1 MNVTLKVLLDELTFD
16 IHSFGEAVEAPA
28 TERVTESPVPSPP
41 AKETTMR
48 GGLEETLLK
57 PVPKSKSKDFVVPLD
72 TPVHS
77 TVPAFVIA
85 LNEDVCPSNVELNKL
100 LAVA

>member
-1 MNVTLKVLLDELTFD
+1 VLFDELTFE
-16 IHSFGEAVEAPA
+16 IQIFGDAVEAPA
-28 TERVTESPVPSPP
+28 TDRVTESPVPSPP
-41 AKETTMR
+41 DKETTMR
-48 GGLEETLLK
+48 GGLEETLLN

-85 LNEDVCPSNVELNKL
+85 LNEEVCPSRVELNKL